1 MALTCLDSKLNLGVS
16 ECKKVPQLLKG
27 MITTPGDYTI
37 AAADAASVT
46 KWQTDILL
54 AAGARIYLWPQWAV
68 NYENISEEQVL
79 EETALTAI
87 GVRPGQYR
95 FRFMFR
101 ENLELHKAM
110 YSHRGSSGR
119 VFLIDNENKIICT
132 SDDDGV
138 TLKGLLVDNILTEKL
153 FFNDG
158 SAVSKTPVSI
168 FLADNTD
175 LDVRGFMIEGTSF
188 INSLVP
194 LTSVVLAVVGT
205 PTATEIIVS
214 VKSALDNVPIIGFVT
229 ADYVVSEGS
238 VSGVTEPDSDGIYTI
253 AGTAFATG
261 AVNLVTAATL
271 TIQGYESSGAATVT
285 I

>member
-1 MALTCLDSKLNLGVS
+1 MALTCLDTKLNLGVS

-37 AAADAASVT
+37 TAVLAAT
-46 KWQTDILL
+46 GTQWQTDLL
-54 AAGARIYLWPQWAV
+54 LTAGARIVLWPQWAMD
-68 NYENISEEQVL
+68 YENISEEQVIQ
-79 EETALTAI
+79 ETALTSI

-95 FRFMFR
+95 FRFKFR

-132 SDDDGV
+132 SDDSGV
-138 TLKGLLVDNILTEKL
+138 TLKGLLLDNLLTEKL
-153 FFNDG
+153 LFNTG
-158 SAVSKTPVSI
+158 SEVSVTPVGLYLS
-168 FLADNTD
+168 DNTD

-188 INSLVP
+188 INSLIP
-194 LTSVVLAVVGT
+194 LTSVNLVIQGT

-214 VKSALDNVPIIGFVT
+214 VKSALDNVPIIGLVQ
-229 ADYVVSEGS
+229 ADFVVSEGS
-238 VSGVTEPDSDGIYTI
+238 VTGVTEPDSDGIYTI

-261 AVNLVTAATL
+261 TVNLVTAATL
-271 TIQGYESSGAATVT
+271 TIPGYEGSAVTVT

>member
-1 MALTCLDSKLNLGVS
+1 MALTCLDTKLNLGVS

-37 AAADAASVT
+37 TAVLSAT
-46 KWQTDILL
+46 GTQWQTDLL
-54 AAGARIYLWPQWAV
+54 LTAGARIVLWPQWAV

-79 EETALTAI
+79 EETPLTAI

-95 FRFMFR
+95 FRMHFR
-101 ENLELHKAM
+101 ENLELHKGM

-119 VFLIDNENKIICT
+119 VFLIDNENKIIGT
-132 SDDDGV
+132 SDDSGV
-138 TLKGLLVDNILTEKL
+138 TLKGLLLDNLLTEKL

-168 FLADNTD
+168 FLSDNTD

-188 INSLVP
+188 INSLIP
-194 LTSVVLAVVGT
+194 LTSVNLVIQGT

-214 VKSALDNVPIIGFVT
+214 VKSALDNIPIIGLVT
-229 ADYVVSEGS
+229 ADFVVSEGS
-238 VSGVTEPDSDGIYTI
+238 VSGVTEPASDGVYTI

-261 AVNLVTAATL
+261 TVNLVTAATL
-271 TIQGYESSGAATVT
+271 TIQGYEGSAVTVT